1 MNWKTKTLL
10 IGTTVGAVTGLVAAV
25 IIMQRAE
32 KNETTP
38 KLTAGDGVK
47 VGMGVL
53 GILKM
58 LPTSVQECKLS
69 HPENNRD

>member
-10 IGTTVGAVTGLVAAV
+10 IGTTIGAVTGLMAAM

-38 KLTAGDGVK
+38 RLSAGEGVK

-53 GILKM
+53 GVLRM
-58 LPTSVQECKLS
+58 LADLGSRT
-69 HPENNRD
+69 

>member
-10 IGTTVGAVTGLVAAV
+10 IGTSVGAVTGLVAAV

-32 KNETTP
+32 KAETTP

-47 VGMGVL
+47 VGLGVL
-53 GILKM
+53 GVLR
-58 LPTSVQECKLS
+58 LLADLGQRT
-69 HPENNRD
+69 

>member
-10 IGTTVGAVTGLVAAV
+10 IGTTVGAAAGLMAAF
-25 IIMQRAE
+25 IILQRAE

-47 VGMGVL
+47 VGLGVL
-53 GILKM
+53 GVLRM
-58 LPTSVQECKLS
+58 LADSSS
-69 HPENNRD
+69 HT

>member
-32 KNETTP
+32 RNETSP
-38 KLTAGDGVK
+38 RLTAGDSVK
-47 VGMGVL
+47 VGMGLLGVL
-53 GILKM
+53 RM
-58 LPTSVQECKLS
+58 LADMT
-69 HPENNRD
+69 NRN

>member
-10 IGTTVGAVTGLVAAV
+10 LGTTIGAATVLLAAL
-25 IIMQRAE
+25 IIIQRAE

-38 KLTAGDGVK
+38 KLTAGEGVK

-53 GILKM
+53 GVLKM
-58 LPTSVQECKLS
+58 VADLVSKA
-69 HPENNRD
+69 

>member
-32 KNETTP
+32 RNETSP
-38 KLTAGDGVK
+38 KLTAGDSVK

-53 GILKM
+53 GVLRM
-58 LPTSVQECKLS
+58 LADMT
-69 HPENNRD
+69 NRY

>member
-10 IGTTVGAVTGLVAAV
+10 IGTTVGAITGLVAAV

-32 KNETTP
+32 RNETSP
-38 KLTAGDGVK
+38 KLTAGDSVK

-53 GILKM
+53 GVLRM
-58 LPTSVQECKLS
+58 LADMT
-69 HPENNRD
+69 NRN